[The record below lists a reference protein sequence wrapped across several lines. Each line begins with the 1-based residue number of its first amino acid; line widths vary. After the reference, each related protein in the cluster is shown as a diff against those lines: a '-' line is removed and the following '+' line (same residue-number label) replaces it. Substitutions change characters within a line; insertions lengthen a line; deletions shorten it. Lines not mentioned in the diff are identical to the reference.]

1 MWEVD
6 CEGEIKSF
14 LMGEVERIPG
24 EETVR
29 RPEGGKGGIGMKT
42 KIHPALSLLALIGFV
57 STTVPVHAGTNVNV
71 NLGIPVPV
79 VVAPQPVYIE
89 QPPEMVFIPQS
100 NVYFAFAPG
109 VSVDIF
115 FYDNRW
121 WNRRGDR
128 WYRGN
133 SYNGPWVAV
142 GPRYVPVPVY
152 RMPVD
157 YRTFYVHEKHIPY
170 GQWKKNHGEHGR
182 HGNQHGHHDD

>member
-1 MWEVD
+1 
-6 CEGEIKSF
+6 
-14 LMGEVERIPG
+14 
-24 EETVR
+24 
-29 RPEGGKGGIGMKT
+29 MKT
-42 KIHPALSLLALIGFV
+42 NIFTSLVFVALTGFV
-57 STTVPVHAGTNVNV
+57 AVAAPVHAGTNVNV

-89 QPPEMVFIPQS
+89 QPPEMVVIPRS
-100 NVYFAFAPG
+100 NVYFAPG
-109 VSVDIF
+109 ASVDLF

-133 SYNGPWVAV
+133 SYNGPWVAM

-157 YRTFYVHEKHIPY
+157 YRTVSVHEKHIPY